1 MGKDNRWLA
10 QFKDSY
16 INDPKEGGL
25 RAWQALYQ
33 CSPRVEGGNVVKRE
47 WWKRYSPRDIT
58 TFGTTVISVD
68 ATFKDKESNDFVAI
82 EVWSKRGAFY
92 YGRYCLNRHMDF
104 PATMQAIRTIR
115 MLFPETLYVL
125 IEDKANGSAI
135 IQTLRHEF
143 PGVIAINPK
152 GGKVSRVNAVSP
164 AIESGNV
171 FLPDGELWTEE
182 FIDQFTGFP
191 AVPHDDMV
199 DACSQ
204 ALGFLLYSNGDPG
217 ELPGTVDAR
226 LIEERT
232 QVRQEQEMFLSPALY
247 DPYGSDGVF

>member
-1 MGKDNRWLA
+1 M
-10 QFKDSY
+10 
-16 INDPKEGGL
+16 
-25 RAWQALYQ
+25 
-33 CSPRVEGGNVVKRE
+33 
-47 WWKRYSPRDIT
+47 
-58 TFGTTVISVD
+58 
-68 ATFKDKESNDFVAI
+68 
-82 EVWSKRGAFY
+82 
-92 YGRYCLNRHMDF
+92 
-104 PATMQAIRTIR
+104 
-115 MLFPETLYVL
+115 
-125 IEDKANGSAI
+125 
-135 IQTLRHEF
+135 
-143 PGVIAINPK
+143 
-152 GGKVSRVNAVSP
+152 NAVSP

-199 DACSQ
+199 DSASQ

-247 DPYGSDGVF
+247 DPYGSDGIF